1 MVAYCLIVLSIALL
15 SFMVIRALFSVA
27 IVAIIQFRK
36 KKYWLDPS
44 RPKLPPGALFAI
56 PDDLLADIYT
66 IWLRLDDV
74 GRLDSALC
82 SNKWRPPFLRL
93 VSTKVL
99 RFLREE
105 IDVLDST
112 YLCSRKHKALLL
124 PALAWILKR
133 GIHLASLNLATMHS
147 AIGVIKSL
155 ADEGRLDK
163 LENLNGCCLDN
174 EIIAIVLDKSYG
186 SLLSIDLGCKQTN
199 MVRMALRCT
208 RLEAFAAQGNES
220 VADIVEIVQSC
231 RKIRKLN
238 LRRFGGRLLDLTV
251 VASCRLLEH
260 LDVGGCTAVSD
271 AAIRTVIKSC
281 PLLKYVNRYN
291 SKETFHSVNI
301 FRIHTNIKA
310 VWRAWVLT
318 QETTAP
324 KIFYISTKTIE
335 NDTRI
340 EALVV
345 DFQELMYIDVDG
357 TLHISDATF
366 MKLMSSEFFK

>member
-1 MVAYCLIVLSIALL
+1 
-15 SFMVIRALFSVA
+15 
-27 IVAIIQFRK
+27 
-36 KKYWLDPS
+36 
-44 RPKLPPGALFAI
+44 
-56 PDDLLADIYT
+56 
-66 IWLRLDDV
+66 
-74 GRLDSALC
+74 
-82 SNKWRPPFLRL
+82 
-93 VSTKVL
+93 
-99 RFLREE
+99 
-105 IDVLDST
+105 
-112 YLCSRKHKALLL
+112 
-124 PALAWILKR
+124 
-133 GIHLASLNLATMHS
+133 
-147 AIGVIKSL
+147 
-155 ADEGRLDK
+155 
-163 LENLNGCCLDN
+163 
-174 EIIAIVLDKSYG
+174 
-186 SLLSIDLGCKQTN
+186 
-199 MVRMALRCT
+199 MALRCT

-238 LRRFGGRLLDLTV
+238 LRRFNLDLTV

-291 SKETFHSVNI
+291 SKETFRSVNI
-301 FRIHTNIKA
+301 FRIHTYIKA

-324 KIFYISTKTIE
+324 KIFHISTKTIE
-335 NDTRI
+335 NDTSI